1 MKSPLQILAALATVF
16 PAVLCMDFAS
26 AQKTDEKPG
35 EASLPGFIEIGGIA
49 DFTLSRS
56 RSSEGESSTSIAPN
70 QLEVGVGIEPH
81 PWIGSEFG
89 WIREHEEG
97 HDEEEDGR
105 NLGFFTG
112 SIVVGP
118 PDGRWW
124 LKGGVQFLPFTLF
137 ETAGFQAVQ
146 DAGIGPL
153 ETGGVV
159 DPLSYEFGSK
169 REKSLMLGVSL
180 GEFQGNVY
188 GYHGDDARADEPRS
202 GFGAVVGY
210 KKHVGDE
217 DEIAFNL
224 SFIDDLGTLAGFQE
238 EVFGHDEEAH
248 GAHHGADLGAHH
260 GADHDGH
267 HDADHDGHH
276 DAHDGADHDGL
287 PTGSDERMPGWAAA
301 TAIRYSGVTITVEYM
316 ISQNRY
322 APGVLAF
329 DGLGARPAVWSLE
342 VGYGFELAGRGGAL
356 ALGYHGTSEAAG
368 LGIPSIRY
376 LSVVSVDLWKET
388 LSGTLEWLHDREY
401 GTARGGSGENTSK
414 FTLLLGVA
422 F

>member
-1 MKSPLQILAALATVF
+1 MKNTLQILAALATVF
-16 PAVLCMDFAS
+16 PALLCLGITS
-26 AQKTDEKPG
+26 AQVNEGNTGK
-35 EASLPGFIEIGGIA
+35 ASLPGFIEIGGVA
-49 DFTLSRS
+49 EFTLQRS
-56 RSSEGESSTSIAPN
+56 RFSDGESSTSTAAK

-81 PWIGSEFG
+81 AWIGSEFG
-89 WIREHEEG
+89 WIREHEEDHG
-97 HDEEEDGR
+97 EEEDGR
-105 NLGFFTG
+105 NLGFITG
-112 SIVVGP
+112 SVVVGP
-118 PDGRWW
+118 PDGSWW

-153 ETGGVV
+153 ENGAIV

-169 REKSLMLGVSL
+169 REKSLLLGVSL
-180 GEFQGNVY
+180 GEFQGSVY
-188 GYHGDDARADEPRS
+188 GYHGDDARSNKPRS

-210 KKHVGDE
+210 GKHVNED

-248 GAHHGADLGAHH
+248 GAHHGAHH
-260 GADHDGH
+260 GADHEGP
-267 HDADHDGHH
+267 
-276 DAHDGADHDGL
+276 

-301 TAIRYSGVTITVEYM
+301 TAIRYSGVTITAEYM
-316 ISQNRY
+316 ISQDRY

-329 DGLGARPAVWSLE
+329 DGRGARPAAWSLE

-356 ALGYHGTSEAAG
+356 ALGYQGTSEAAG

-376 LSVVSVDLWKET
+376 LSAVSVDIWKDT

-401 GTARGGSGENTSK
+401 GTPRGGSGENTSN
-414 FTLLLGVA
+414 FTLQLGVA

>member
-1 MKSPLQILAALATVF
+1 MEIRPFNYPVQILVALATVL
-16 PAVLCMDFAS
+16 PAVLCMGFTS
-26 AQKTDEKPG
+26 AQESNEHTGK
-35 EASLPGFIEIGGIA
+35 ASLPGFIEIGGAA
-49 DFTLSRS
+49 DLILSLSRF
-56 RSSEGESSTSIAPN
+56 SEGESSTSIAAK

-81 PWIGSEFG
+81 AWIGSEFG

-97 HDEEEDGR
+97 HGEEEDGR
-105 NLGFFTG
+105 NLGFITG

-159 DPLSYEFGSK
+159 DPLSYEIGSIS
-169 REKSLMLGVSL
+169 EKSLMLGVSI
-180 GEFQGNVY
+180 GEFRGNVY
-188 GYHGDDARADEPRS
+188 GYHGDDARSDEPRS
-202 GFGAVVGY
+202 GFGAVLGY
-210 KKHVGDE
+210 RKHVDEE

-248 GAHHGADLGAHH
+248 SAHH
-260 GADHDGH
+260 GADHDAH
-267 HDADHDGHH
+267 H
-276 DAHDGADHDGL
+276 GADHGGL

-301 TAIRYSGVTITVEYM
+301 TAIRYNGVTITVEYM
-316 ISQNRY
+316 ISQDRY

-329 DGLGARPAVWSLE
+329 DGRGARPAVWSLE

-368 LGIPSIRY
+368 LGIPSVRY

-388 LSGTLEWLHDREY
+388 LSSTLEWLHDREY
-401 GTARGGSGENTSK
+401 GIARGGSGKNTSK